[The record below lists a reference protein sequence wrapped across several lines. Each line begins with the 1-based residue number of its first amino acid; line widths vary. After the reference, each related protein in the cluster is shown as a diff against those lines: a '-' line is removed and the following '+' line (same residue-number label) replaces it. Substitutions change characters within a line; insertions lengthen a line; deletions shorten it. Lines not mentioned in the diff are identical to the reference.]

1 MIIKWQNAIILNKG
15 WVVMD
20 NILKL
25 LKQNARLSNKEIAS
39 MTGSTEEAVAVKIKE
54 YESSGVIKGYSA
66 ILNDE
71 LADKDNVTAFIA
83 VKVTPTAE
91 FGFDAIAKKI
101 LSYGEVE
108 SLTLMSGAFDLAV
121 TISGTN
127 YKEIA
132 LFVAQR
138 LSTIEGI
145 VSTST
150 HFFLK
155 KYKDKGFMI
164 DADEKDERS
173 FVSP

>member
-1 MIIKWQNAIILNKG
+1 
-15 WVVMD
+15 MD
-20 NILKL
+20 NILTI
-25 LKQNARLSNKEIAS
+25 LKENARLSDKEIAS
-39 MTGSTEEAVAVKIKE
+39 MTGMKEAEVAAKIKE
-54 YESSGVIKGYSA
+54 YESRGVIKGYSA
-66 ILNDE
+66 ILSD
-71 LADKDNVTAFIA
+71 DPDDRDSVTAFIA

-101 LSYGEVE
+101 LSYEEVE

-121 TISGTN
+121 TLSGTN

-145 VSTST
+145 ISTST

-155 KYKDKGFMI
+155 RYKDKGFFI
-164 DADEKDERS
+164 NAEDKDERS